1 MSFLGKPDQ
10 RDEEVDA
17 RSLLVFRKWSPNEG
31 TTFLQ
36 FVARIDG
43 AGGFAAVETDDSA
56 LIALRYCHFQPVLRH
71 EGLPG
76 SGYRGGGRDRRS
88 NRVLPIG
95 VISGSSLPAAA
106 GGSAQT
112 AQAFLRFCGRAPRNR
127 GDVLPVAGY
136 RYTVAAKRQ
145 HARHGKDGP
154 PGKGMVSCRW

>member
-10 RDEEVDA
+10 RDEEADA

-56 LIALRYCHFQPVLRH
+56 LIALRYCHFQSVLRH
-71 EGLPG
+71 EGLSG
-76 SGYRGGGRDRRS
+76 SGYRGGGRDRRC
-88 NRVLPIG
+88 NRVVPIG

-106 GGSAQT
+106 GGRPRPHKRFY
-112 AQAFLRFCGRAPRNR
+112 AFVDVPPRNR

-145 HARHGKDGP
+145 HARDGKDGP

>member
-56 LIALRYCHFQPVLRH
+56 LIALRCAISSLFFDMKVYPVLDI
-71 EGLPG
+71 EE
-76 SGYRGGGRDRRS
+76 
-88 NRVLPIG
+88 
-95 VISGSSLPAAA
+95 AA
-106 GGSAQT
+106 GIGA
-112 AQAFLRFCGRAPRNR
+112 AIEFCQS
-127 GDVLPVAGY
+127 V
-136 RYTVAAKRQ
+136 
-145 HARHGKDGP
+145 
-154 PGKGMVSCRW
+154 